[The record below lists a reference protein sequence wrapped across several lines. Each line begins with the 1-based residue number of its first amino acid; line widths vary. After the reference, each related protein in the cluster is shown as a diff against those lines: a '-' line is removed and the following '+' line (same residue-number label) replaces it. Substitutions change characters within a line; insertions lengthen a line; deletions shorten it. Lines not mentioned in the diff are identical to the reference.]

1 MGGGVWIQLTLRRR
15 HLFSLMA
22 PRQPRKPVTM
32 TMVPMAMTRLAADS
46 EGKLGEKVA
55 KLPWDTDSQMPTPSS
70 PQPQSW
76 RERKAVRSAPFVC
89 SSPRTPE
96 GCTAP
101 PPLCDWVRGERGCG
115 SDVATGPHHVG
126 CVARQKLRL
135 SMFRFPGLA
144 NGITIASQTFSPSE
158 DPILKDTGRI
168 L

>member
-1 MGGGVWIQLTLRRR
+1 MWSGKNILETISLGSGWASRRLTVIPGLAHPSGQVQGDQSLGGWGMGVQLTLRRR

-76 RERKAVRSAPFVC
+76 RERKVVRSVL
-89 SSPRTPE
+89 
-96 GCTAP
+96 
-101 PPLCDWVRGERGCG
+101 PLCSCPQNPK
-115 SDVATGPHHVG
+115 A
-126 CVARQKLRL
+126 A
-135 SMFRFPGLA
+135 
-144 NGITIASQTFSPSE
+144 
-158 DPILKDTGRI
+158 
-168 L
+168 

>member
-1 MGGGVWIQLTLRRR
+1 MVVPGLACLSGPNVGKQSSGGLGGYGVQLTLRRR

-76 RERKAVRSAPFVC
+76 RERKAVRSALLLG
-89 SSPRTPE
+89 SSPRPLK
-96 GCTAP
+96 AAWP
-101 PPLCDWVRGERGCG
+101 YRPLCDWERRGWGCR
-115 SDVATGPHHVG
+115 SDRATGPHHVG
-126 CVARQKLRL
+126 CV
-135 SMFRFPGLA
+135 
-144 NGITIASQTFSPSE
+144 T
-158 DPILKDTGRI
+158 
-168 L
+168 